1 MNFLNYMTHYVVK
14 ITKKEEKFCS
24 FSWFRQTLTIAESE
38 FALTSR
44 AFYVKDVFLKK
55 IFKKVY

>member
-44 AFYVKDVFLKK
+44 AFYVKDVFFEKN
-55 IFKKVY
+55 I